1 MSNSKLNFSHLDLYG
16 KDRNYPPLP
25 LAGEG
30 KGEGEHLLPTPTSIL
45 PRQGGGSCLVIFM
58 VMGG

>member
-1 MSNSKLNFSHLDLYG
+1 MSNSKFNFSHLNLYG
-16 KDRNYPPLP
+16 KDPHYPHLP

-45 PRQGGGSCLVIFM
+45 PHQGGG
-58 VMGG
+58 